1 MVLEPVPYWPYA
13 RGGVANNKLTGG
25 GQPLRGGWKMAAC
38 QCRGD
43 WEFFSDIFH
52 LPRWNGAEQMCPFC
66 RASST
71 IPHLSFTN
79 VRLDAPWRGTQWT
92 HETRMTYLRVAGL
105 ALPILF
111 VALIG
116 FRLECIHIDVLHTT
130 DQGVSSH
137 IAGNVMWHIAVVKRC
152 LGGTTQAQNIQK
164 LQECLVKWYKSTKCQ
179 RRLQG
184 ALSIERIRS
193 QSDWPKLKGKAAAT
207 RAVIAFCVFLMETY
221 GDGSVTDNR
230 ILSLCKL
237 MQRFYTIISS
247 EGQFLSASAK
257 LEIPK
262 LSQTLAA
269 IYVLLANDAF
279 REGIKMW
286 KTQPK
291 LHLFQHLCEYMCL
304 YQGNP
309 KYFWTYQDEDL
320 VGEMIELCQSVHAT
334 TMAVSA
340 IFKWAHFMF
349 GNTASK

>member
-1 MVLEPVPYWPYA
+1 
-13 RGGVANNKLTGG
+13 
-25 GQPLRGGWKMAAC
+25 
-38 QCRGD
+38 
-43 WEFFSDIFH
+43 
-52 LPRWNGAEQMCPFC
+52 
-66 RASST
+66 
-71 IPHLSFTN
+71 
-79 VRLDAPWRGTQWT
+79 
-92 HETRMTYLRVAGL
+92 MTYLRVAGL

-247 EGQFLSASAK
+247 EGRFLSASAK

-262 LSQTLAA
+262 LSQALAA

-320 VGEMIELCQSVHAT
+320 VGEMIELCQSVHAS

-349 GNTASK
+349 SNTCAAK